1 MSFFAGSVAC
11 IRRGLGGPVLL
22 RPRLVGAAAHDA
34 TSSHPARSVSKETRL
49 VILSIIGTLVVV
61 GVLQNM
67 RTVTIR
73 FILWEMGVPLSLFLL
88 FVVGLGFIAGLFW
101 RRR

>member
-1 MSFFAGSVAC
+1 
-11 IRRGLGGPVLL
+11 
-22 RPRLVGAAAHDA
+22 
-34 TSSHPARSVSKETRL
+34 VSKQTRI
-49 VILSIIGTLVVV
+49 VILTIVATLVVV

-73 FILWEMGVPLSLFLL
+73 FILWEMAVPLSLFLL
-88 FVVGLGFIAGLFW
+88 FVVGLGFIAGMFW

>member
-1 MSFFAGSVAC
+1 
-11 IRRGLGGPVLL
+11 
-22 RPRLVGAAAHDA
+22 
-34 TSSHPARSVSKETRL
+34 VSKETRI
-49 VILSIIGTLVVV
+49 VILTIVATLVVV

>member
-1 MSFFAGSVAC
+1 MIGTAATRPGYALDSS
-11 IRRGLGGPVLL
+11 RRDLSMGLQPM
-22 RPRLVGAAAHDA
+22 PR
-34 TSSHPARSVSKETRL
+34 TVSKQTRTI
-49 VILSIIGTLVVV
+49 ILTVTATLLVV

-73 FILWEMGVPLSLFLL
+73 FVLWDTGVPLSLFLL
-88 FVVGLGFIAGLFW
+88 FVAGLGFIAGLFW

>member
-1 MSFFAGSVAC
+1 
-11 IRRGLGGPVLL
+11 
-22 RPRLVGAAAHDA
+22 
-34 TSSHPARSVSKETRL
+34 VSKETRI
-49 VILSIIGTLVVV
+49 VILSVIATLVVV

-67 RTVTIR
+67 RTITIR

-88 FVVGLGFIAGLFW
+88 FVVGLGFIAGMFW

>member
-1 MSFFAGSVAC
+1 
-11 IRRGLGGPVLL
+11 
-22 RPRLVGAAAHDA
+22 
-34 TSSHPARSVSKETRL
+34 VSKETRL
-49 VILSIIGTLVVV
+49 IVLSVIATLVMV

-67 RTVTIR
+67 REVSIR
-73 FILWEMGVPLSLFLL
+73 FILWEVRVPHALFLL

>member
-1 MSFFAGSVAC
+1 M
-11 IRRGLGGPVLL
+11 
-22 RPRLVGAAAHDA
+22 
-34 TSSHPARSVSKETRL
+34 SKETRL

>member
-1 MSFFAGSVAC
+1 M
-11 IRRGLGGPVLL
+11 
-22 RPRLVGAAAHDA
+22 
-34 TSSHPARSVSKETRL
+34 SKETRI
-49 VILSIIGTLVVV
+49 VILSVIATLVVV

-67 RTVTIR
+67 RTITIR

-88 FVVGLGFIAGLFW
+88 FVVGLGFIAGMFW

>member
-1 MSFFAGSVAC
+1 M
-11 IRRGLGGPVLL
+11 
-22 RPRLVGAAAHDA
+22 
-34 TSSHPARSVSKETRL
+34 SKETRI
-49 VILSIIGTLVVV
+49 VILTIIGTLIVV

-67 RTVTIR
+67 REVPIR
-73 FILWEMGVPLSLFLL
+73 FILWEVRVPHSLFLL